1 MLQAA
6 KDHTWLHAPAR
17 SPRIA
22 CAADAGDFVTR
33 HSLPLPQ
40 TLNTL
45 SSCIACAAD
54 TGDNGYCL
62 GVEAILN
69 YKFRDKSLLLEAL
82 THTSWPDSSQQVLSC
97 TYTYAGADPWSHI

>member
-1 MLQAA
+1 MS
-6 KDHTWLHAPAR
+6 TVGPCT
-17 SPRIA
+17 A
-22 CAADAGDFVTR
+22 C
-33 HSLPLPQ
+33 
-40 TLNTL
+40 N
-45 SSCIACAAD
+45 AD

-97 TYTYAGADPWSHI
+97 TCECWC